1 MKETHYPVYLRAR
14 EYWNT
19 RFNDF
24 HMPLAYLHGC
34 ELLLAYPAA
43 DADIVIPAIFLHDVG
58 WKLIPE
64 EEQGRA
70 YGPTME
76 DESLRRIEDESLRRQ
91 HEIDGARIANEILT
105 DVNYDP
111 RKREMIVRIIDGHD
125 SRLESLSEED
135 SLVKD
140 ADKLWRFTLVGV
152 DIHYREFGK
161 PLKEYV
167 PWLSNQIDRWF
178 FTERGKQMAH
188 EALAKVKHAVAEV
201 GHV

>member
-43 DADIVIPAIFLHDVG
+43 DADVVIPAIFLHDVG

-64 EEQGRA
+64 EDQGRA
-70 YGPTME
+70 YGPAME
-76 DESLRRIEDESLRRQ
+76 DESLRRH
-91 HEIDGARIANEILT
+91 HEIEGARIADEILSA
-105 DVNYDP
+105 VNYDP
-111 RKREMIVRIIDGHD
+111 SKREMIVRIIDGHD

-152 DIHYREFGK
+152 DIHHRQFGK
-161 PLKEYV
+161 PLSEYV
-167 PWLSNQIDRWF
+167 PWLGCQVDRWF
-178 FTERGKQMAH
+178 FTQRGRQMAR
-188 EALAKVKHAVAEV
+188 EELAKVEHALGEV